1 MRSEHFIIDWG
12 MFVFSSLVVFTLH
25 VLGPCTLGQGS
36 RQPSRLD
43 LLEIDEKLHL
53 DEILVSLHSRCISA
67 KQPLRSPQGES
78 ACISLMSIGP
88 NANQLGSLA
97 NLMAMIEALVNIVRW
112 CGFADVSENIGIRFH
127 HDDGTLGIL
136 APHRQ
141 GLE

>member
-1 MRSEHFIIDWG
+1 MSSRIDAECHVRPEHFIIGWG
-12 MFVFSSLVVFTLH
+12 MFVFSSLVVFTLK

-78 ACISLMSIGP
+78 ACISLNDPMYAKAAEMHGHDASVRTYIK
-88 NANQLGSLA
+88 
-97 NLMAMIEALVNIVRW
+97 MAA
-112 CGFADVSENIGIRFH
+112 AQAY
-127 HDDGTLGIL
+127 GTCT
-136 APHRQ
+136 PV
-141 GLE
+141 